1 MWTLPR
7 GNNIN
12 INNNNNNNNNQQ
24 QQPSHQFPRQMSPA
38 HL

>member
-12 INNNNNNNNNQQ
+12 INNNNNNNNQQ

>member
-12 INNNNNNNNNQQ
+12 INNNNNQQ

>member
-12 INNNNNNNNNQQ
+12 INNNNNNNQQ